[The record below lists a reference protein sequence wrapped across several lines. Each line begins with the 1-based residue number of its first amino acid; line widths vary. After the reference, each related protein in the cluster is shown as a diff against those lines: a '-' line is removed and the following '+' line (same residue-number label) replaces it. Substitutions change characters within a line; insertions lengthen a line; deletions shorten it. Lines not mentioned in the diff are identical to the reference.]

1 MFCQTKHDSLWCSSF
16 LLGIWNSNSQLAWR
30 TLFGISYT
38 LSLLR
43 HISTIF
49 LYLKNSLL
57 AFTLD
62 RFMAW
67 IKNSRFIA
75 VASHPLLLPPPLLY
89 FSPVLCPLWSEVKSL
104 RHVRLFVIPWT
115 LCDPLDCIAHQAP
128 LSLGFSRQEYW
139 SGLPFPSP
147 GDLPDPGIEPRS
159 PTLQADALTS
169 EPLGKP
175 LCSFLQK
182 LNIDSYFPV
191 CNVSFV
197 SLLWNFSLCICF
209 SAVWLCVPGSGC
221 LCPKSCSEFSE
232 LLQFTCLCLSPKF
245 GDFQL
250 YFSALFSLF
259 IF

>member
-1 MFCQTKHDSLWCSSF
+1 MCIFKTLWEIQSFMFCQTKHDSLWCSSF

-159 PTLQADALTS
+159 PTLQANALSS
-169 EPLGKP
+169 EPPGKP
-175 LCSFLQK
+175 YFTLYKVKTLPIVLTYHWGLTGGAGSKEPNCQCRRFKRCLFNPWVG
-182 LNIDSYFPV
+182 NIP
-191 CNVSFV
+191 
-197 SLLWNFSLCICF
+197 
-209 SAVWLCVPGSGC
+209 
-221 LCPKSCSEFSE
+221 
-232 LLQFTCLCLSPKF
+232 
-245 GDFQL
+245 
-250 YFSALFSLF
+250 
-259 IF
+259 